1 MEVTLAQVSGWVV
14 RYLLTIQITDI
25 LDIAIMAFVLYK
37 IFTLVQSTKA
47 ASLVK
52 GLLIFLAALVLS
64 SALHLQ
70 NTWSIADP
78 RQQAIPVALAVGREL
93 LAGAGA
99 IRVHGGG
106 FAGTIQA
113 FVPLD
118 KLEPFKAGLERV
130 LGAGT
135 CHVPHIPAVGAP
147 TLRP

>member
-64 SALHLQ
+64 SALHL
-70 NTWSIADP
+70 NGSGVFWSRWA
-78 RQQAIPVALAVGREL
+78 AAA
-93 LAGAGA
+93 
-99 IRVHGGG
+99 
-106 FAGTIQA
+106 
-113 FVPLD
+113 
-118 KLEPFKAGLERV
+118 
-130 LGAGT
+130 
-135 CHVPHIPAVGAP
+135 
-147 TLRP
+147 